1 MDSLVYKQIWS
12 VALLPPKLPMSGEQP
27 VSHEIEE
34 IM

>member
-1 MDSLVYKQIWS
+1 VDSLVYKQIWS
-12 VALLPPKLPMSGEQP
+12 VALLLSMSGKQP